1 MPAFFLAAIFH
12 PSCHACSPGGSL
24 APFSLSDGSYV
35 PRWVPSQ
42 LGSYR
47 SLVLGALV
55 ADLSPSLCKRQP
67 LRGIHLGSYA
77 LHEGGVHTSTGLT
90 SSVAAYPYLLTD
102 YWCWLW
108 TLDYER
114 VRRSL
119 WVHSERLGRSLQTK
133 RLSLVASVAS
143 SSGGCIAEPGGT

>member
-12 PSCHACSPGGSL
+12 PSCHACSPGGTL

-67 LRGIHLGSYA
+67 LRGLHHDGIHLGSYA

-114 VRRSL
+114 
-119 WVHSERLGRSLQTK
+119 LGRSLQTK